1 MSKYE
6 QWKKIQYYTIIGVIS
21 LIALFFLP
29 MIGSSAGLAWNL
41 PNTVVGWCVYV
52 LSKLIVAVI
61 NILIFHC
68 FIQQAKVNI
77 KDNER
82 FLEAQSILVK
92 AEIEKDIPRGPKEY
106 LHGLYSKKSV
116 SIFITT
122 VLSAVG
128 LTQAVLTFDWM
139 SMLTY
144 FFTILMGLIFGVIQM
159 NETEQ
164 YWTEE
169 YWRYAKKTELDLAKA
184 KESAEKAE
192 EDAKGSPDMDY
203 STDSGTD
210 ILDTS
215 VGTGN
220 IGDMESVVADP
231 SGRSN
236 GVLGSTADTSSGT
249 SDCVYM
255 PVEEDTEQA

>member
-1 MSKYE
+1 MTKYE
-6 QWKKIQYYTIIGVIS
+6 QWKKIQYYTIIGLIS

-41 PNTVVGWCVYV
+41 PNTLVGWCVYI

-68 FIQQAKVNI
+68 FIQQAKVNV
-77 KDNER
+77 KDNEK
-82 FLEAQSILVK
+82 FLEAQSILVT

-116 SIFITT
+116 SIFVTT
-122 VLSAVG
+122 LLSAVG

-169 YWRYAKKTELDLAKA
+169 YWRYAKKIELDLAKA
-184 KESAEKAE
+184 EESAEKAE
-192 EDAKGSPDMDY
+192 EDAEGSPDMDC
-203 STDSGTD
+203 SIDSGAD

-215 VGTGN
+215 VGTADT
-220 IGDMESVVADP
+220 GDMEHLVVDS
-231 SGRSN
+231 SGCGG
-236 GVLGSTADTSSGT
+236 GVLGPADHPSDST
-249 SDCVYM
+249 SDCIYM

>member
-1 MSKYE
+1 MTKYE
-6 QWKKIQYYTIIGVIS
+6 QWKKIQYYAIIGLIS

-68 FIQQAKVNI
+68 FIQQAKVNV
-77 KDNER
+77 KDNEK
-82 FLEAQSILVK
+82 FLEAQSILVT

-116 SIFITT
+116 SIFVTT
-122 VLSAVG
+122 LLSAVG
-128 LTQAVLTFDWM
+128 LTQAVLTFDWV

-169 YWRYAKKTELDLAKA
+169 YWRYAKKIELDLAKA
-184 KESAEKAE
+184 EESAEKAE
-192 EDAKGSPDMDY
+192 EGVPEQGDSIGIP
-203 STDSGTD
+203 DSGVHL
-210 ILDTS
+210 LDSS
-215 VGTGN
+215 VAASDS
-220 IGDMESVVADP
+220 GDMEPLVSDYI
-231 SGRSN
+231 
-236 GVLGSTADTSSGT
+236 SSSDGILGT
-249 SDCVYM
+249 SVYTGSDTTATVYQLM
-255 PVEEDTEQA
+255 EENT